1 MLLNNILDKVVTMFC
16 RPNLEIQKL
25 LAMTIFRA
33 VSVYLLPFS
42 SNVSDVAI
50 FLSNCKQTSLY
61 SFIPLV
67 VEESQRNHACSRWR
81 SQSSTLLSEKKNNLK
96 HRNLNR
102 KWIEKKK
109 KSGAWH
115 HQSFRL
121 NSKLSS
127 SISS

>member
-16 RPNLEIQKL
+16 RQTLEIQKL

-33 VSVYLLPFS
+33 LSAYLPPYS
-42 SNVSDVAI
+42 SKVSDVAI
-50 FLSNCKQTSLY
+50 FYSNCKQTSLY
-61 SFIPLV
+61 CLIQLLI
-67 VEESQRNHACSRWR
+67 EEIQRNLACSRWK
-81 SQSSTLLSEKKNNLK
+81 SQSRTLLSEKKDNLK
-96 HRNLNR
+96 VRNINR
-102 KWIEKKK
+102 KWIEK

-115 HQSFRL
+115 HQIFRL